1 MACDSYLILN
11 DFYMTNSLR
20 YIATIGRRVN
30 MGKHT
35 FEGLATSWDQIPVAT
50 SIMLDHNLRK
60 NLSRTSTQHTK
71 DKVGHGGKQKQK
83 GAHLKN
89 P

>member
-1 MACDSYLILN
+1 
-11 DFYMTNSLR
+11 
-20 YIATIGRRVN
+20 